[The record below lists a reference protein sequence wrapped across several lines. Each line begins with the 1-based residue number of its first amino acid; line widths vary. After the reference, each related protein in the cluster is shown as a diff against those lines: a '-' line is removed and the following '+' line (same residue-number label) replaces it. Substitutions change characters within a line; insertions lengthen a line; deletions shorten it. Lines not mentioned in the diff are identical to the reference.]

1 MIIIPMN
8 FTSLVN
14 VIIQGLEVQLLQH
27 PVASVVEQTLGVIQ
41 SALATDPVVTVVFP
55 IGHAVLIPLLQ

>member
-1 MIIIPMN
+1 MN

-14 VIIQGLEVQLLQH
+14 VIIQGLEVQLLQ
-27 PVASVVEQTLGVIQ
+27 PVASVVEQILGVMQ

-55 IGHAVLIPLLQ
+55 IGQAVLIPPLQ